1 MKHYSIAIDGPAGAG
16 KSTIA
21 KKVAKHLNFI
31 YVDTGAMYRAYTLAT
46 LNKHIDPKNEEE
58 SNKLIGKIKISFDQK
73 NNITLDGENVAKRI
87 RDNDVADN
95 VSYIASYKQIRL
107 FLVDLQREIAKG
119 TNVVMD
125 GRDIGTYVLPDAFLK
140 IYQIA
145 DVKTRGER
153 RYNENL
159 IKGIKCTYEECLE
172 NLQKRDYIDS
182 HRAFAPL
189 KKADD
194 AITLDTTNMEI
205 DEVVDKIIS
214 LYREKDE
221 QEWV

>member
-1 MKHYSIAIDGPAGAG
+1 MEIKNRNIAIDGPSASG
-16 KSTIA
+16 KST
-21 KKVAKHLNFI
+21 VAKIIARRLGSI

-221 QEWV
+221 QE